1 MSAATDPPVDSAR
14 VEEFQEHGVTLL
26 RGVFGR
32 LDRPPSPRRRA
43 QTWPIRAHTPRDTRR
58 TATRGNSSATIATGS
73 ASPSSR
79 ISSATLLPL
88 PSPAG

>member
-26 RGVFGR
+26 RGVFGDWIDR
-32 LDRPPSPRRRA
+32 LRRGVERNLA
-43 QTWPIRAHTPRDTRR
+43 DPAHTPRDTRR
-58 TATRGNSSATIATGS
+58 TATRGNSSAAIATGS